1 MPVESQ
7 IPESA
12 SELKEF
18 AAKLLA
24 QLSTQAR
31 QNETQSA
38 HIEAQA
44 KQLEAQATQ
53 LTNQTTQIKHQS
65 IHIDKLT
72 FELARLKRWRFGAAS
87 EAVGSEQI
95 ALWESELDGDIA
107 AAEARLEQLAA
118 AAAAAAGTAPGNTP
132 EAPPKAP
139 PKGTPK
145 RKPLP
150 DTLPRVEVRYE
161 LASCNCPACGS
172 GLTPMGEEIAEQ
184 LDVIPAKF
192 FVRRHIRPKYS
203 CRQCETIHTAPMP
216 AQPIERGLAAPG
228 LLAHV
233 LASKYLDH
241 LPLHRQ
247 EQIYAR
253 QGVVLPRSTMA
264 GWLGQLEVLL
274 EPLVRH
280 LAGQILAGPVVH
292 ADETPVPVL
301 EPGNGRTATGYLWA
315 YRSGPWNST
324 QAVVFDFAMSRG
336 QATPTAFLEGCQGV
350 LQVDGYAGYNAVLRR
365 EGVIEAG
372 CMAHARRKFVE
383 VWEATK
389 SPAAQTAIAEIARLY
404 AIEADVKELAIDER
418 QRIRHARAGPILDA
432 LRQWL
437 EATYGKIAKNSALGK
452 AIQYTLN
459 RWKALIRYIEDGRIN
474 IDNNPVENAIRGIAL
489 GRKNY
494 LFCGSEGGG
503 RRAALMYSL
512 IESAKI
518 NGVDPNAYLLDV
530 LTRLPTAKLGDL
542 DALMPWNFG
551 R

>member
-12 SELKEF
+12 SELKAF
-18 AAKLLA
+18 AAALLA
-24 QLSTQAR
+24 QLSKQTR
-31 QNETQSA
+31 
-38 HIEAQA
+38 
-44 KQLEAQATQ
+44 QLEAQAAQ
-53 LTNQTTQIKHQS
+53 LATQTTQLKHQS

-118 AAAAAAGTAPGNTP
+118 AAAAAMDGITPGDAPAT
-132 EAPPKAP
+132 PPKAP
-139 PKGTPK
+139 PKATPK

-150 DTLPRVEVRYE
+150 DTLPRVEVRHE
-161 LASCNCPACGS
+161 LASCNCPACGA
-172 GLTPMGEEIAEQ
+172 GLTPMGEEISEQ
-184 LDVIPAKF
+184 LDVIPAQF
-192 FVRRHIRPKYS
+192 FVRRHIRPKYN
-203 CRQCETIHTAPMP
+203 CRHCETVHTAPMP
-216 AQPIERGLAAPG
+216 PQPIDRGLAAPG

-233 LASKYLDH
+233 LGSKYLDH

-274 EPLVRH
+274 EPLVERLGRH
-280 LAGQILAGPVVH
+280 VLAGLVVH

-315 YRSGPWNST
+315 YRSGPWNRT

-336 QATPTAFLEGCQGV
+336 QATPSAFLEGYQGV
-350 LQVDGYAGYNAVLRR
+350 LQVDGYAGYNEVLRR

-404 AIEADVKELAIDER
+404 AIEAKIKDLGIEER
-418 QRIRHARAGPILDA
+418 QRQRQARAGPILDA
-432 LRQWL
+432 LRKWL
-437 EATYGKIAKNSALGK
+437 EATYAKVARSSALGK
-452 AIQYTLN
+452 AIQYALN
-459 RWKALIRYIEDGRIN
+459 RWKALVRYIEDGRIN

-512 IESAKI
+512 IESAKL
-518 NGVDPNAYLLDV
+518 NGVDPNAYLLSV
-530 LTRLPTAKLGDL
+530 LTKLPTAKRNDL
-542 DALMPWNFG
+542 DALMPWNFAT
-551 R
+551 